1 MKKIYILLMLAVAF
15 SAVSAQ
21 TVDYEI
27 LGFADS
33 DGNQIYS
40 IDMDATQSLQPRV
53 ILKNNGPGAVAAMDS
68 VIFEITHE
76 QWGYV
81 ASMLLYGPQLHSVSA
96 GEQAIVDLTQ
106 PIWTAAVMDQYSMTE
121 GTICYEVR
129 IFGVSTDPNPSN
141 NKACIP
147 FSRPLA
153 IEDAGIASV
162 SVFPNPA
169 STSVTLSGVAGSQ
182 VQLFDLSGRRLS
194 VIESATENQ
203 QLDVSSLAEGLYI
216 VRISNGGSTVSK
228 KLNVIR

>member
-33 DGNQIYS
+33 DGNQISS

-81 ASMLLYGPQLHSVSA
+81 A
-96 GEQAIVDLTQ
+96 
-106 PIWTAAVMDQYSMTE
+106 
-121 GTICYEVR
+121 
-129 IFGVSTDPNPSN
+129 
-141 NKACIP
+141 
-147 FSRPLA
+147 
-153 IEDAGIASV
+153 
-162 SVFPNPA
+162 
-169 STSVTLSGVAGSQ
+169 
-182 VQLFDLSGRRLS
+182 
-194 VIESATENQ
+194 
-203 QLDVSSLAEGLYI
+203 
-216 VRISNGGSTVSK
+216 
-228 KLNVIR
+228 